1 MDLLFLTQ
9 TYPRTPEDTAGPFIR
24 ELALA
29 LVRGGDRVRVLAPHA
44 RGMARRRDDGGVEV
58 ETFRY
63 APAPLERFGYGRS
76 LAADER
82 VRGAALLA
90 APLYAL
96 GAWRAVRRALRE
108 PPRES
113 ASAQGRR
120 APAARHAPVR
130 RQVAWDVV
138 QAHWLLPN
146 GPLARG
152 AAAHTTFG
160 VGIHGSDVFLAERR
174 LARAAARRTLRAC
187 DLLTGCSPEL
197 VERVCALGFPLAAAR
212 VIPYG
217 VDTQAYRPDAARRA
231 LWRRRLGIPGDAP
244 LLLGLGRMA
253 TKKGFQVL
261 LPELPALLAEVPDL
275 HVVLAGDGDLLPRFR
290 AQAAPLHGRV
300 HFPGAVL
307 RDTLPDLFRAADA
320 FVLPAVHDPRGNVDG
335 LPNVV
340 LEAMASALPVVATA
354 VSGIPLAVRDGVEGL
369 LVPEGDGRALRQA
382 LAALFADRERG
393 RRLGEAGR
401 RRAVAELT
409 WDAVAG
415 RYREAY
421 EEGVTRRREGRKPAA
436 DAVGVARTGE
446 GRA

>member
-44 RGMARRRDDGGVEV
+44 RGIPYRRDDGGVDV

-63 APAPLERFGYGRS
+63 APVPLELFGYGRS

-82 VRGAALLA
+82 VRGASLLA
-90 APLYAL
+90 APLYAA
-96 GAWRAVRRALRE
+96 GAWRAVRRAFR
-108 PPRES
+108 
-113 ASAQGRR
+113 QRR
-120 APAARHAPVR
+120 ADAI
-130 RQVAWDVV
+130 

-152 AAAHTTFG
+152 LAARTAFG

-174 LARAAARRTLRAC
+174 AARGVVRRTLAAC
-187 DLLTGCSPEL
+187 DFLTGCSPEL
-197 VERVCALGFPLAAAR
+197 VGRVCALGFPTAEAR

-217 VDTQAYRPDAARRA
+217 VDAQTYRPDPARRA
-231 LWRRRLGIPGDAP
+231 EWRQRLGIPLDAP

-261 LPELPALLAEVPDL
+261 LPELPALLAAVPDL
-275 HVVLAGDGDLLPRFR
+275 HVVLAGAGDLLARFR
-290 AQAAPLHGRV
+290 AQTAPLSSRV

-354 VSGIPLAVRDGVEGL
+354 VSGIPLAIHDGVEGV
-369 LVPEGDGRALRQA
+369 LVPEGDGRALREA
-382 LAALFADRERG
+382 LASLFVDRDG
-393 RRLGEAGR
+393 ARRMGEAGR
-401 RRAVAELT
+401 RRAVDELG
-409 WDAVAG
+409 WDAVAS
-415 RYREAY
+415 RYRAAY
-421 EEGVTRRREGRKPAA
+421 AEGIARRAAGTKPAA
-436 DAVGVARTGE
+436 AWRPGART
-446 GRA
+446 

>member
-44 RGMARRRDDGGVEV
+44 RDMPPRRDDGGVEV
-58 ETFRY
+58 EAFRY
-63 APAPLERFGYGRS
+63 APAPFELFGYGRS

-82 VRGAALLA
+82 VRGASLLV
-90 APLYAL
+90 APLYAA
-96 GAWRAVRRALRE
+96 GAWRAVRRAFRE
-108 PPRES
+108 
-113 ASAQGRR
+113 R
-120 APAARHAPVR
+120 AAEA
-130 RQVAWDVV
+130 V
-138 QAHWLLPN
+138 QAHWVLPN

-152 AAAHTTFG
+152 LAARTVFG
-160 VGIHGSDVFLAERR
+160 AGIHGSDVFLAERAG
-174 LARAAARRTLRAC
+174 ARAVVRRTLAAC
-187 DLLTGCSPEL
+187 DFLTGCSPEL
-197 VERVCALGFPLAAAR
+197 VERVCALGFPTADAR

-217 VDTQAYRPDAARRA
+217 VDAQAYRPDPSRRSI
-231 LWRRRLGIPGDAP
+231 WRERLGIPAEAP

-261 LPELPALLAEVPDL
+261 LPELPALLAAVPDL
-275 HVVLAGDGDLLPRFR
+275 HVVLAGAGDLLARFR
-290 AQAAPLHGRV
+290 AQTAPLAARV

-340 LEAMASALPVVATA
+340 LEAMASALPVVATS

-369 LVPEGDGRALRQA
+369 LVPEGEGRALREA
-382 LAALFADRERG
+382 LTSTFADRDRA
-393 RRLGEAGR
+393 RRMGEAGR
-401 RRAVAELT
+401 RRAVEELS
-409 WDAVAG
+409 WDTVAG
-415 RYREAY
+415 RYRAAY
-421 EEGVTRRREGRKPAA
+421 AEGIARRAAGTKPAA
-436 DAVGVARTGE
+436 AWRREVSA
-446 GRA
+446 